1 MKTYSTIL
9 KYFLIL
15 TVLYFF
21 TACGGNSSTHIGET
35 IMSSNNLFTVTLEEN
50 LNDKNVTAEIELNM
64 NNADIPVG
72 YDSAYLQIDDNL
84 IGKFENGFIS
94 FRPLIFGDVKCD
106 IIFYN
111 DKGEAITILSDTGQF
126 YIETWYVAYNSS
138 ENGDV
143 KIATNGN
150 TTIYPDNVALGSC
163 DMIWMYNIRIP
174 KDKKIILSYSAERVT
189 DNSPNFNGAV
199 LDCHF
204 RFADYVDRIT
214 TYGGLQSKYFDTEV
228 DKWIYAPI
236 ELVHGVYDVYICP
249 NAGADKSRLYVYHKS
264 DELDGSFSAI
274 YKTITNWPF

>member
-1 MKTYSTIL
+1 
-9 KYFLIL
+9 
-15 TVLYFF
+15 
-21 TACGGNSSTHIGET
+21 
-35 IMSSNNLFTVTLEEN
+35 MSSNNLFTVTLEEN
-50 LNDKNVTAEIELNM
+50 LNDKNVTAEIELNG
-64 NNADIPVG
+64 NNTDIPAE
-72 YDSAYLQIDDNL
+72 YAKAELHIDNNF
-84 IGKFENGFIS
+84 IGTFNNGFIS
-94 FRPLIFGDVKCD
+94 FMPSSFGDVECS
-106 IIFYN
+106 IIFYDAEN
-111 DKGEAITILSDTGQF
+111 KAIATLTDTGQF

-150 TTIYPDNVALGSC
+150 TAIYPDNVALGSC

-214 TYGGLQSKYFDTEV
+214 TYGGLQAKYFDDEV
-228 DKWIYAPI
+228 DKWISSPI
-236 ELVHGVYDVYICP
+236 ELSHGVYDLYVCP

-264 DELDGSFSAI
+264 DELDGSFSAL